1 MRLADKA
8 IIITGSTGGIGKAI
22 ARRCLEEGSR
32 VLIHGLEC
40 EAGEKARKELDPDG
54 LRTALSICDLT
65 GPGAPRK
72 IIADAIRAFGRLD
85 GLVNNA
91 ARIGTGTLQ
100 DTDEGRFDAFIATN
114 VRAPFF
120 LIQAA
125 LPHLETTGGCVL
137 NIGSVNAH
145 AGESNLVPYSVS
157 KGALMTLT
165 RNLGDTLPRES
176 GVRVNQ
182 INPGWT
188 LTEGESR
195 RYRDK
200 GRPDNWPA
208 HLSTLFTPS
217 GRLFTAE
224 EIAAAAVY
232 FLGDES
238 GPVSGSVLDIEQH
251 TFLGR
256 NLRKF

>member
-1 MRLADKA
+1 MRLADKV
-8 IIITGSTGGIGKAI
+8 IIVTGSTTGIGKAI
-22 ARRCLEEGSR
+22 ARRCLEEGAR
-32 VLIHGLEC
+32 VLIHGLEQDL
-40 EAGEKARKELDPDG
+40 GEQTRQEIDPDG
-54 LRTALSICDLT
+54 TRTALLIRDLT
-65 GPGAPRK
+65 EPGAPRV
-72 IIADAIRAFGRLD
+72 IIEAAVHAFGRLD

-91 ARIGTGTLQ
+91 GLVGTGTLQ
-100 DTDEGRFDAFIATN
+100 DTDETQFDAFIAAN
-114 VRAPFF
+114 VRAPLF

-125 LPHLETTGGCVL
+125 LPHLEETRGCVL

-145 AGESNLVPYSVS
+145 AGESNLVPYSIS

-188 LTEGESR
+188 LTEGEFQ
-195 RYRDK
+195 RYRDQ
-200 GRPDNWPA
+200 GRPDNWAA
-208 HLSTLFTPS
+208 HLSTLFVPS
-217 GRLFTAE
+217 GRLFKPE
-224 EIAAAAVY
+224 EVAAAAVY

-256 NLRKF
+256 NPVKF